1 MLRSKTTWGS
11 ITALVGALAGWATGE
26 LEISAALNISVTA
39 ILALFLRHGVKK
51 AEDAAS

>member
-26 LEISAALNISVTA
+26 LEIGSALNCAVTA

-51 AEDAAS
+51 IEDGTS